1 MHDPSPI
8 RKVGLISYASAI
20 TAFPLFNYYWNH
32 PYKGDNGVYL
42 SGGIDPKMAITEGLD
57 MRLGMFCH
65 YNRIEPSIIYESFPA
80 MKYNAVSF
88 GAGYMQIKRKVS
100 LIVGGEYSRIC
111 NRNPN
116 NLHIVNSFGA
126 NAEIRVYT
134 NTRFSLSYLANI
146 KTRPEISKGYVFSS
160 YINLNFKIY

>member
-8 RKVGLISYASAI
+8 RKAVLIGYASAFV
-20 TAFPLFNYYWNH
+20 ALPLIDYYNYH
-32 PYKGDNGVYL
+32 PYKGDNGIYL
-42 SGGIDPKMAITEGLD
+42 SGGIDPKMAFTEGLD
-57 MRLGMFCH
+57 IRLGMFGH
-65 YNRIEPSIIYESFPA
+65 YNRIEPSIIYESFPE
-80 MKYNAVSF
+80 MKYNAISF
-88 GAGYMQIKRKVS
+88 GAGYMPIKRKVS
-100 LIVGGEYSRIC
+100 LIIGGEYSRIW

-126 NAEIRVYT
+126 NAEIRFNT
-134 NTRFSLSYLANI
+134 NTRFSLSYIANI